1 MAIKYLW
8 TRFIVCNNWY
18 ANLLHFPINFSARHY
33 ISIRRSM
40 IKSANIQEW
49 VSKVK
54 AIVLSVHLHKFPPM
68 IPLLEQ
74 FFYDNTTRD
83 EFLGRKPIILR

>member
-1 MAIKYLW
+1 
-8 TRFIVCNNWY
+8 
-18 ANLLHFPINFSARHY
+18 
-33 ISIRRSM
+33 M

-68 IPLLEQ
+68 IPVLEQ